1 LATIG
6 VGGQEATMA
15 TGAAVTKLETS
26 ADNGHDPHDYVVP
39 VIHIHLPESV
49 VKVGF
54 YSGLAAAVAAGA
66 VDLPLALLFGVGV
79 AMVRHRRV

>member
-1 LATIG
+1 
-6 VGGQEATMA
+6 MA
-15 TGAAVTKLETS
+15 TRAAVTKLETS
-26 ADNGHDPHDYVVP
+26 ADKEHESHDYVVP

-54 YSGLAAAVAAGA
+54 YSGLAAALAAGA

-79 AMVRHRRV
+79 AMARHRRV